1 MTLAQQQLGAR
12 GLVPVFPPPGGGCE
26 VWVCHQAGVGVAGEG
41 GGAPCA
47 PIMPI
52 VDTVL
57 CPTQGSRAPLGSL
70 PPPPASPARAVLRLS
85 SHTRVRPR
93 GGRGCCCQTEHCC
106 HQCPCI
112 LAASRQWCGHQR
124 CWAATW
130 TFKFECGMRPGKII
144 QDVGLVNKL

>member
-1 MTLAQQQLGAR
+1 MSPGGGEGAR
-12 GLVPVFPPPGGGCE
+12 GGG
-26 VWVCHQAGVGVAGEG
+26 V
-41 GGAPCA
+41 PCA

-93 GGRGCCCQTEHCC
+93 GG
-106 HQCPCI
+106 
-112 LAASRQWCGHQR
+112 AAAAVRKNIVVTSVPAVWRLLDNGVVTSGAGPQPGHLNSN
-124 CWAATW
+124 
-130 TFKFECGMRPGKII
+130 
-144 QDVGLVNKL
+144 VG